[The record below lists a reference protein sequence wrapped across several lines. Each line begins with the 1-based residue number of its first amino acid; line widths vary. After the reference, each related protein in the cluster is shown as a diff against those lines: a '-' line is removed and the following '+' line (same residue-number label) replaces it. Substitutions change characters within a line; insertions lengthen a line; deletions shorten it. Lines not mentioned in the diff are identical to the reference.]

1 MLFDWRTE
9 EERGVNFG
17 NIHVDVP
24 ALHGKYMKKCE
35 DYNIVKAEN
44 EILKRV
50 SDGLR
55 NTVGCVRQ
63 KLDSS
68 EEALTAAQIRIS
80 ALEAQS
86 ASQLRQLQD
95 VYERL
100 GAAMRLAAA
109 ERDLKE
115 KYCAEL
121 EKYKSPFW
129 YM

>member
-1 MLFDWRTE
+1 MYIFYCRTE

-55 NTVGCVRQ
+55 NTVGCIRK

-121 EKYKSPFW
+121 EKYKSPF
-129 YM
+129 

>member
-1 MLFDWRTE
+1 
-9 EERGVNFG
+9 
-17 NIHVDVP
+17 
-24 ALHGKYMKKCE
+24 MKKCE

-121 EKYKSPFW
+121 EKYKSPF
-129 YM
+129 